1 MSMEQAESI
10 GAVRPVGAGSRAA
23 WLVPELLA
31 DPSWIFSLGEVA
43 AGDMVRAIRRAH
55 RPGQPLI
62 DYRRD
67 DFEFDAALPVLRAA
81 FAETRDGRGIAL
93 VRGLPRAA
101 LSEPEFELL
110 TWAIGLHAGVPRPQG
125 KATHYLSAVRDI
137 GTVYRSGT
145 GRGYSSNAELD
156 FHTDGAD
163 VVALTCFNTAKAG
176 GMSMVSSSVTAHNI
190 MVAER
195 PDLAALLHGTF
206 HFSRQAEQAPDEAPF
221 YPHPIFAELDGRL
234 HSRWNRNRITSAQ
247 KLPGVPPL
255 SAAQRAAIDLL
266 DEILRRPQVMY
277 AMHLAPGDMQ
287 LLNSHV
293 TLHSRTGFEDHA
305 DAADKRLLFRLWLTP
320 PDARALPA
328 AWRPGY
334 RSVAARTVQGRHP
347 RSGLRL
353 GPAGLRA
360 AAGHDTGHGAGGRL
374 GLMAPSRAG
383 AAAGGTWTWP
393 DRGMADRVS
402 VEVLSLGVPRF
413 PRHVRKVRPKGGN
426 TKLGVPGRFLLS
438 PISPQVTC
446 GPACGR
452 GRWRSSR
459 RTR

>member
-1 MSMEQAESI
+1 MAQ
-10 GAVRPVGAGSRAA
+10 
-23 WLVPELLA
+23 
-31 DPSWIFSLGEVA
+31 
-43 AGDMVRAIRRAH
+43 AIRQAY

-62 DYRRD
+62 EYRRD
-67 DFEFDAALPVLRAA
+67 DFDFGAALPVLHAA

-93 VRGLPRAA
+93 VRGLPRDA

-125 KATHYLSAVRDI
+125 KATHYLSAVRDV

-221 YPHPIFAELDGRL
+221 YPHPIYAEHGGRL

-255 SAAQRAAIDLL
+255 SAAQHAAIDLL
-266 DEILRRPQVMY
+266 DEILRRPAVMY

-293 TLHSRTGFEDHA
+293 TLHSRTEFEDH
-305 DAADKRLLFRLWLTP
+305 R
-320 PDARALPA
+320 
-328 AWRPGY
+328 
-334 RSVAARTVQGRHP
+334 
-347 RSGLRL
+347 
-353 GPAGLRA
+353 
-360 AAGHDTGHGAGGRL
+360 
-374 GLMAPSRAG
+374 
-383 AAAGGTWTWP
+383 
-393 DRGMADRVS
+393 
-402 VEVLSLGVPRF
+402 
-413 PRHVRKVRPKGGN
+413 
-426 TKLGVPGRFLLS
+426 
-438 PISPQVTC
+438 
-446 GPACGR
+446 
-452 GRWRSSR
+452 
-459 RTR
+459 